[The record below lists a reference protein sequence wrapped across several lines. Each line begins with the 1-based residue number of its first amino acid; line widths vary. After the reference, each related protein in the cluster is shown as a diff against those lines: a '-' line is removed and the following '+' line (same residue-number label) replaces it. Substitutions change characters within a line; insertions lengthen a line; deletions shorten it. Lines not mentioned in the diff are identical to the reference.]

1 MHALTSASSKE
12 IAKIKNHDGLNP
24 KSLSKV
30 LKDLSK
36 TMVPSLVA
44 DKTKSEAAAASG
56 HVPLKLVHP
65 KMKAE
70 APKDLDKKSDP
81 TDPFAGLWS
90 DVDDS
95 TSGDGES
102 VMGGRSVKKEFKK
115 KTKKS
120 KSTANKGDDKK
131 ACKAKAKGKSKAKSK
146 VGIVGNL
153 DYRARQTQQG
163 PFDLDPS

>member
-1 MHALTSASSKE
+1 MASHLLPPGCDDILPDGVHALTSASSKE

-24 KSLSKV
+24 KSLLKV

-36 TMVPSLVA
+36 TLVA

-81 TDPFAGLWS
+81 PIRLQ
-90 DVDDS
+90 V
-95 TSGDGES
+95 SGAMIVIPLLE
-102 VMGGRSVKKEFKK
+102 M
-115 KTKKS
+115 
-120 KSTANKGDDKK
+120 
-131 ACKAKAKGKSKAKSK
+131 AKALWVEAVSRK
-146 VGIVGNL
+146 N
-153 DYRARQTQQG
+153 
-163 PFDLDPS
+163 

>member
-90 DVDDS
+90 AVDDS